1 MRDVTNAPFCIPA
14 LQRARS
20 IHCVTKKAR
29 AESAGSLTVLRSF
42 DNNGNMETKS
52 AVAALAA
59 LAQETRLSVF
69 RLLIEAGPEGIAAG
83 EVGQRLEV
91 PPATLSFHLKEL
103 SHAGLVTSRQ
113 EGRFVYYAANFEHMA
128 ALMSF
133 LTQNC
138 CRGMPQECL
147 SVVETA
153 LGRCCVQASTKRKSP
168 RSRS

>member
-1 MRDVTNAPFCIPA
+1 M
-14 LQRARS
+14 
-20 IHCVTKKAR
+20 
-29 AESAGSLTVLRSF
+29 ELT
-42 DNNGNMETKS
+42 D

-69 RLLIEAGPEGIAAG
+69 RLLVQAGPEGVPAG
-83 EVGQRLEV
+83 EIGGELDV

-103 SHAGLVTSRQ
+103 ARAGLVTARQ
-113 EGRFVYYAANFEHMA
+113 DGRHIYYAADFPHMA

-147 SVVETA
+147 TVMETA
-153 LGRCCVQASTKRKSP
+153 LGRCCAPASNKRKARRNS
-168 RSRS
+168 